1 MRRACAVIQTRL
13 GGVFCII
20 KDQHITSRGLGG
32 NDAGILGHVTGSVHF
47 SLMVDFDLNFNL
59 PTYRPKASKL

>member
-1 MRRACAVIQTRL
+1 MCRVFAVIQTWF

-32 NDAGILGHVTGSVHF
+32 NDAGILGHVAGSVHF
-47 SLMVDFDLNFNL
+47 SLVIDFDLNFNL

>member
-1 MRRACAVIQTRL
+1 MHRVCAVIRTRF

-20 KDQHITSRGLGG
+20 KDQNIASRCLGG